1 MKRLLHTSSL
11 LLWASF
17 ALGDY
22 ADNCN
27 RLYWKPRLVGTY
39 LVDSE
44 HMPQHRTF
52 AQKLSFFDELPS
64 PKRILGPQTPV
75 KEKIADPSRITV
87 MVDSNLCIRNAKLRY
102 RELLAELSECK
113 GIIDYMD
120 KESIPRARELAE
132 KAHRLIEQ
140 YKENDGD
147 DESDSL
153 KETKQKL
160 EPIERE
166 LVGISEQILRLMERI
181 DGVAPAHILDAA
193 KLEPWTELDPKL
205 KNDAIGKGLAED

>member
-87 MVDSNLCIRNAKLRY
+87 MVDSNRFV
-102 RELLAELSECK
+102 
-113 GIIDYMD
+113 IDVD
-120 KESIPRARELAE
+120 CF
-132 KAHRLIEQ
+132 
-140 YKENDGD
+140 
-147 DESDSL
+147 
-153 KETKQKL
+153 
-160 EPIERE
+160 
-166 LVGISEQILRLMERI
+166 
-181 DGVAPAHILDAA
+181 
-193 KLEPWTELDPKL
+193 
-205 KNDAIGKGLAED
+205 

>member
-1 MKRLLHTSSL
+1 MSTANGLPIQRQQFGR
-11 LLWASF
+11 WAAIMAAFVVAAAAGTTLYLSTRY
-17 ALGDY
+17 LK
-22 ADNCN
+22 AD
-27 RLYWKPRLVGTY
+27 
-39 LVDSE
+39 
-44 HMPQHRTF
+44 H
-52 AQKLSFFDELPS
+52 
-64 PKRILGPQTPV
+64 
-75 KEKIADPSRITV
+75 EKTV
-87 MVDSNLCIRNAKLRY
+87 CIRNAKLRY

-205 KNDAIGKGLAED
+205 KNDAIGKGLGTVLDLSEDVRVIRKSLIQKAERRAKSVDALKSKIKL